1 MGKKKTYDHLPL
13 VSICTPTFN
22 RRPFINNII
31 QCYKNQTYPQVR
43 MEWIIID
50 DGNDKVK
57 DLFQA
62 SDIRTLRYFEYPKKM
77 PLGEKRNIMHS
88 HARGDIIVYMDD
100 DDYYPPERVEHAV
113 DVLTKNPQ
121 ALCAGA
127 SEIYVYFKGMDKMI
141 QCGPYGPNH
150 ATAGTF
156 AFKKELLE
164 QTKYEDHAAIAEERA
179 FLKDYTIP
187 FVQLDPMKTILV
199 FSHEHNTF
207 DKRKMFEQ
215 NQDPRFFKESGKV
228 VNNFIRQKRERP
240 IKQFFMEDIDDLLNQ
255 YDFGKP
261 EMKPDVLKQIK
272 EIEANRAQQIEELK
286 KKQMENGPIILQ
298 KDGQDIQL
306 NNVQVVEII
315 KTQQTQIKDFIQN
328 KDQMER
334 FTKLLQEKV
343 GELMTT
349 IKDIR
354 KENNELKQRVTSL
367 ETNTS
372 NVSTPENA
380 NIELIKEEIKK
391 DVSEV
396 SKQQSPPTVP
406 NVSST
411 LPIQATNGGPTS
423 KTIPVVV

>member
-1 MGKKKTYDHLPL
+1 MGKKKNYQHLPL

-31 QCYKNQTYPQVR
+31 QCYKNQTYPQAR

-50 DGNDKVK
+50 DGQDKVK
-57 DLFQA
+57 DLFQTA
-62 SDIRTLRYFEYPKKM
+62 DIRTLRYFEYDKKM

-113 DVLTKNPQ
+113 DTLTSNPQ
-121 ALCAGA
+121 ALCAGS

-156 AFKKELLE
+156 AFKKELLL
-164 QTKYEDHAAIAEERA
+164 QTRYEDHAAIAEERA

-228 VNNFIRQKRERP
+228 VNNFIRQKREKP
-240 IKQFFMEDIDDLLNQ
+240 IKQFFMEEIDGLLNQ

-261 EMKPDVLKQIK
+261 EMKPDVLEQIK
-272 EIEANRAQQIEELK
+272 EIEANRAKQIEEIK
-286 KKQMENGPIILQ
+286 KKQMENGPIVLQ

-315 KTQQTQIKDFIQN
+315 RTQQTQIKEFIQN
-328 KDQMER
+328 KEQMER
-334 FTKLLQEKV
+334 FTKLLQDKV

-349 IKDIR
+349 IKDMR
-354 KENNELKQRVTSL
+354 KENNELKERVTSL
-367 ETNTS
+367 ETTTKTT
-372 NVSTPENA
+372 VSTDNA
-380 NIELIKEEIKK
+380 NIELIKEEIQK

-396 SKQQSPPTVP
+396 INQHVPPPTV
-406 NVSST
+406 SST
-411 LPIQATNGGPTS
+411 TPINAVNSAPMS
-423 KTIPVVV
+423 KTVPLSI